1 MFRKLIIPAFV
12 VILIAQSS
20 NADEIRMTNGSRLID
35 ELIRIEADKVTFPT
49 PFASTTTMAS

>member
-49 PFASTTTMAS
+49 PFAGTTTMAS

>member
-20 NADEIRMTNGSRLID
+20 NADKIRMTNGSRLIG
-35 ELIRIEADKVTFPT
+35 ELIRIEANKVTFPT
-49 PFASTTTMAS
+49 PFAGTLTISQ

>member
-1 MFRKLIIPAFV
+1 

-20 NADEIRMTNGSRLID
+20 NADEIRMTNGSQLID